1 MAVSNTDRLPG
12 EAGGSQGRP
21 GGGEAREA
29 HCSSHSDFE
38 SDGGG
43 EKNFY
48 KEN

>member
-12 EAGGSQGRP
+12 EAGGEPREAW
-21 GGGEAREA
+21 GGEAREA

-43 EKNFY
+43 ENNFF

>member
-12 EAGGSQGRP
+12 EAGG
-21 GGGEAREA
+21 EAREA
-29 HCSSHSDFE
+29 WGEGGPLLQCSRHSDFE

-43 EKNFY
+43 EKNFF

>member
-12 EAGGSQGRP
+12 EAGGEPREAW
-21 GGGEAREA
+21 GEAREA

-43 EKNFY
+43 EKNFF

>member
-1 MAVSNTDRLPG
+1 MAVSNRDRLPG
-12 EAGGSQGRP
+12 EAGGEPREAW
-21 GGGEAREA
+21 GGREA

>member
-1 MAVSNTDRLPG
+1 MAVSNRDRLPG
-12 EAGGSQGRP
+12 EAGGEPREAW
-21 GGGEAREA
+21 GGEA